1 MISKITGKLTSL
13 SDDTATLAI
22 DAFEYV
28 VRVPEFTRRQIQGCK
43 GEVISLHTIQYLEG
57 NPAKGRLIPRLIGF
71 ATEAER
77 EFFEQFCSVDG
88 VGVKTALRA
97 MVRPVAEVARLI
109 ESQDAKGLS
118 TLPGIGP
125 ASSERIVAKLRRRMA
140 KFALLVSPGEVGADI
155 EPDLVE
161 ETFNV
166 LRSLGHS
173 ESDARRLLDA
183 ALATGKKFKD
193 IESVINEVYR
203 QSK

>member
-1 MISKITGKLTSL
+1 MISKITGQLTSL

-22 DAFEYV
+22 DAFEYI
-28 VRVPEFTRRQIQGCK
+28 VRVPEYTRRQIQGHK
-43 GEVISLHTIQYLEG
+43 GEEISLHTIQYLEG

-71 ATEAER
+71 ATEVER
-77 EFFEQFCSVDG
+77 EFFELFCSVDG

-140 KFALLVSPGEVGADI
+140 KFALVVSQGVDGADI

-173 ESDARRLLDA
+173 ESDARRLLDSA
-183 ALATGKKFKD
+183 FATGKKFKD
-193 IESVINEVYR
+193 FESVINEVYR

>member
-1 MISKITGKLTSL
+1 MISKITGQLTSL

-28 VRVPEFTRRQIQGCK
+28 VRVPEYTRRQIQGHK
-43 GEVISLHTIQYLEG
+43 GEEISLHTIQYLEG

-71 ATEAER
+71 ATEVER
-77 EFFEQFCSVDG
+77 EFFELFCSVDG

-140 KFALLVSPGEVGADI
+140 KFALVVSQGVDGADI

-173 ESDARRLLDA
+173 EGDARRLLDSA
-183 ALATGKKFKD
+183 FATGKKFKD
-193 IESVINEVYR
+193 FESVINEVYR